1 MGLDF
6 SNIDK
11 SLELAVI
18 DQNLQFEYFIL
29 ITLRTSSRYLN
40 INFKIKV

>member
-11 SLELAVI
+11 ILELAVI
-18 DQNLQFEYFIL
+18 DQNMRFEYFIS
-29 ITLRTSSRYLN
+29 ITLRPD
-40 INFKIKV
+40 I